1 MYVVNEEEEQI
12 LQMENTLDYVCSQ
25 LSDYKEKH
33 IARGKRH
40 EEEKCKS
47 RKYCTLLWLML
58 ILYVTRVMLP
68 TV

>member
-33 IARGKRH
+33 ISHDKRH

-47 RKYCTLLWLML
+47 RKYCTLFWLML
-58 ILYVTRVMLP
+58 ILYVTRVMIP
-68 TV
+68 TM